1 MGRTFS
7 ERELVSHNCDDH
19 LRESTYPCTW
29 QYTVIG
35 LDRDAIRLAVADV
48 VGGNEYTLATSHS
61 SRTGKYC
68 SLHLSLTV
76 ETEAHRV
83 GLFHALKSHPAIRIV
98 M

>member
-1 MGRTFS
+1 MGVHSS
-7 ERELVSHNCDDH
+7 ERELVFHNCGDQK
-19 LRESTYPCTW
+19 LEITYPCTW

-48 VGGNEYTLATSHS
+48 VGVREYSLAASHS